1 MSKMFRFTARCLWS
15 VSVIAAATTIG
26 AMIGWHS
33 SGWGG
38 AVGFGLVGFGTGSAL
53 AAFPSFFLDMFLSFV
68 FA

>member
-26 AMIGWHS
+26 AMIGWHG
-33 SGWGG
+33 SGCGG
-38 AVGFGLVGFGTGSAL
+38 AVGFGTGSAL